1 MYFILFKDKFKQ
13 IADTAFFF
21 DNVDDILENDKEA
34 FLLFA
39 QQLLKMTNVCE
50 RRPKVKQFSYITQKI
65 SNENQTSTLQLSFSF
80 FRCGFS
86 SLPEKE

>member
-1 MYFILFKDKFKQ
+1 MYFILFKDKFNQ

-50 RRPKVKQFSYITQKI
+50 RRSKVNQFSYITHKI
-65 SNENQTSTLQLSFSF
+65 SNENQTSTLQLSI
-80 FRCGFS
+80 
-86 SLPEKE
+86 

>member
-1 MYFILFKDKFKQ
+1 MYFILFKDKFNQ

-50 RRPKVKQFSYITQKI
+50 RRLKVKQFSYITQKI
-65 SNENQTSTLQLSFSF
+65 SNENQTSTLQL
-80 FRCGFS
+80 
-86 SLPEKE
+86 

>member
-1 MYFILFKDKFKQ
+1 MYFILFKDKFNQ

-50 RRPKVKQFSYITQKI
+50 RRSNVKQFSYITQKI
-65 SNENQTSTLQLSFSF
+65 SNENQTSTLQLSF
-80 FRCGFS
+80 
-86 SLPEKE
+86 